1 MQVFDYLN
9 TKSGKGTLHF
19 AGQGIQQH

>member
-1 MQVFDYLN
+1 MQVFDHLN